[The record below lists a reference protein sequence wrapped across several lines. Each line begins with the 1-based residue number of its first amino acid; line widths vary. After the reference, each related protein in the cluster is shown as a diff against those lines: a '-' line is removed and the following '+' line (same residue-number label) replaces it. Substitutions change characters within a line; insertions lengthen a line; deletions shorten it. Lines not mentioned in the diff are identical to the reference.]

1 MSFQHDA
8 SILRELAQRY
18 LEICHQPVQQE
29 RRELWRRHNSLQPTR
44 PLVLVMFGDSWD
56 EMPESRQLQ
65 CEDPML
71 RWQEMLLRRALVQ
84 DRLGDDTIFEPWI
97 EEWATYIFPPNGRW
111 GVEIT
116 TTPPDQHGGA
126 FHQEPVLK
134 ELGDIERLVAPR
146 HAIDEAKT
154 AERLGRLRDA
164 VGDAIEVKEIR
175 SPYFRSFR
183 GDISNDLG
191 YLRGIDQLMLDMID
205 NPEWL
210 HRLLAFMRDAILAAH
225 ETAEAAGDWRL
236 TGGVNQS
243 MPYAQELP
251 DPGAHDRPVTR
262 RELWGYMAAQEM
274 TLVSPAM
281 HEEFMFQYQRP
292 ILEKFGLVS
301 YGCCEDLTRKIG
313 MLRQLPNLRRIAV
326 TPFADVQKC
335 AEQIGTDYV
344 ISWRPNPALM
354 VCCGWDETRIR
365 RVLREGLAACRGLHL
380 DITLKDVQTVEHEP
394 HRLRDWVR
402 LVREECAAL

>member
-1 MSFQHDA
+1 
-8 SILRELAQRY
+8 
-18 LEICHQPVQQE
+18 
-29 RRELWRRHNSLQPTR
+29 HNSLQPTR
-44 PLVLVMFGDSWD
+44 PLVLVMFGDSWN
-56 EMPESRQLQ
+56 EMPESRELR

-84 DRLGDDTIFEPWI
+84 DAIGDDTIFEPWL
-97 EEWATYIFPPNGRW
+97 EEWASYVFPPLGRW
-111 GVEIT
+111 GVECKTIPAT
-116 TTPPDQHGGA
+116 EAGGA
-126 FHQEPVLK
+126 FHMEPSLK
-134 ELGDIERLVAPR
+134 ELGDFEKLVAPR
-146 HAIDEAKT
+146 HVIDEART
-154 AERLGRLRDA
+154 AGRLGRLREA
-164 VGDAIEVKEIR
+164 VGDVIAVKEIR
-175 SPYFRSFR
+175 APYFRSFR
-183 GDISNDLG
+183 GDISTDLG
-191 YLRGIDQLMLDMID
+191 GLRGIDQLMLDMVD

-225 ETAEAAGDWRL
+225 DDAEAAGDWRL
-236 TGGVNQS
+236 TDHVNQS

-262 RELWGYMAAQEM
+262 RDLWGYMAAQEL

-354 VCCGWDETRIR
+354 VCCGWDEARVR
-365 RVLREGLAACRGLHL
+365 RVIREGLAACRGLHV
-380 DITLKDVQTVEHEP
+380 DITLKDVQTVEREP
-394 HRLRDWVR
+394 RRLQDWVR
-402 LVREECAAL
+402 IVREESGSI